1 MIPRPLHV
9 VNEGL
14 AFLLEL
20 CALALLAWWGADAG
34 GGVVLSVLLAVALP
48 LVAAVVWGLFAA
60 PRARI
65 RLPLAGVLVVKVLVF
80 GAAVAALYALR
91 HGRAALVCAV
101 IVIVNLVIATID
113 REAHVRN
120 RA

>member
-1 MIPRPLHV
+1 MIPRPLHA

-20 CALALLAWWGADAG
+20 AALAVLAWWGAEAG
-34 GGVVLSVLLAVALP
+34 DGVVLSVVLAVILP

-65 RLPLAGVLVVKVLVF
+65 RLPLAGVLVVKVIVF
-80 GAAVAALYALR
+80 GAAVAALYALH
-91 HGRAALVCAV
+91 HGRSALVCAV
-101 IVIVNLVIATID
+101 IVILNLLIATMD
-113 REAHVRN
+113 RNALVRN